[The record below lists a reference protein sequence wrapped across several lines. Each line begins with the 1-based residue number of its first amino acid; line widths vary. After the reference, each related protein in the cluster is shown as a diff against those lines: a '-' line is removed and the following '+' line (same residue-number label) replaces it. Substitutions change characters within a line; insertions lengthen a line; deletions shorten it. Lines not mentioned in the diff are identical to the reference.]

1 MAVAVINGCEKLT
14 LSDGDYQLLLLCMRC
29 GDFWDCG
36 KAVEELCV
44 DLV

>member
-1 MAVAVINGCEKLT
+1 MAVAVINGCEKLN
-14 LSDGDYQLLLLCMRC
+14 LSDGDYQLLLLCVRC
-29 GDFWDCG
+29 GGLWDCG